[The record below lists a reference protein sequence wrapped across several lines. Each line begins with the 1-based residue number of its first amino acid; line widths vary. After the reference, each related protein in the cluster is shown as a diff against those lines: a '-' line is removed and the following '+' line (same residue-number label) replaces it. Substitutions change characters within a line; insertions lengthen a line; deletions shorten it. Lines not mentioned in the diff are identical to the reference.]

1 MTVKRWLLALW
12 LTCLL
17 LSGSSADATS
27 EEAVY
32 PVTFKLESNRQEV
45 LLIKPQEVKKVYSEK
60 ALPAGKVI
68 LFSRPY
74 ELDDYLYAAW
84 VHEGKLY
91 DLGAIGMVPYANE
104 SYVHLYPLNDH
115 QILRIDGVYQP
126 QAIQSNYYQFTGDAI
141 KPYLRVD
148 GNVAEADLDG
158 DGRKEIIATHDGG
171 KTRLYRELPNGQFEV
186 ADINQQ
192 LRAKEV
198 IFQREDDLFIA
209 KVDGETIRLIFRKD
223 GLHEVR

>member
-1 MTVKRWLLALW
+1 MTVKRWLLAFLFA
-12 LTCLL
+12 CLL
-17 LSGSSADATS
+17 QSGGSADAASQT
-27 EEAVY
+27 AVH
-32 PVTFKLESNRQEV
+32 PVVFKLESNRQEV
-45 LLIKPQEVKKVYSEK
+45 LLIKPQEVKKVYVEK
-60 ALPAGKVI
+60 ALPVGKVI

-91 DLGAIGMVPYANE
+91 DLGSIGMVPYANE
-104 SYVHLYPLNDH
+104 SYVHLYPLNGH

-126 QAIQSNYYQFTGDAI
+126 QAIQSNYYRFTGAAI

-171 KTRLYRELPNGQFEV
+171 KTWLYRELPNGQFEV
-186 ADINQQ
+186 ADINRQ

-209 KVDGETIRLIFRKD
+209 KMNGETIRLVYRKD